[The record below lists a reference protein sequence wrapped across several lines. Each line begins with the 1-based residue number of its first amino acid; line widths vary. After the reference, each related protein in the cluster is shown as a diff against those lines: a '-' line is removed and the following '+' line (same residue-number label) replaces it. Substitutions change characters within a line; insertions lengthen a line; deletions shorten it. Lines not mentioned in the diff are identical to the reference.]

1 MLRRGFTIVEI
12 MLVLFLIGLVSA
24 GVVQTFVFP
33 SISPAKKA
41 AQNFM
46 TLFSHLKDRALIEGR
61 MMGVLITP
69 SGYQFM
75 QYHSG
80 QWEPVTATRLAAQS
94 SVPKQV
100 QMILLP
106 VSSIWQKEDILE
118 LEHHRLTLN
127 DIELELKKEE
137 KKKTPQIRYTPFEP
151 AMPFALQ
158 FNSPEKH
165 TCWAVNMTSDGELSL
180 DNCDE

>member
-1 MLRRGFTIVEI
+1 
-12 MLVLFLIGLVSA
+12 
-24 GVVQTFVFP
+24 
-33 SISPAKKA
+33 
-41 AQNFM
+41 
-46 TLFSHLKDRALIEGR
+46 

-100 QMILLP
+100 HMILLP

-137 KKKTPQIRYTPFEP
+137 KGKRHKFVTHHLNRLCHSRFSLIPQKSIRAGRST
-151 AMPFALQ
+151 
-158 FNSPEKH
+158 
-165 TCWAVNMTSDGELSL
+165 
-180 DNCDE
+180 